1 MSDGVMS
8 AAVLGE
14 LVQAG
19 AAERLLA
26 ETEVGPTLYDG
37 QWWYVPAHSPEG
49 ADYVLADGELAEQFD
64 RLRLRA
70 QAIADVEAME

>member
-1 MSDGVMS
+1 MS
-8 AAVLGE
+8 AAVLAE

-19 AAERLLA
+19 EAERLLA

-49 ADYVLADGELAEQFD
+49 ADYIQADGELAEQFD
-64 RLRLRA
+64 RLRVRN
-70 QAIADVEAME
+70 QAIADVEAMD